1 MAEFLEELLPI
12 NVRMGAA
19 YGDEYGVEITT
30 TRSGAEYRALINPF
44 PVRHFTIEY
53 TQDTT
58 SLWDTVLALY
68 HRAYGMFSGF
78 RVRCLD
84 DFSTNGRTAAP
95 TATDQ
100 PLALVSTGVY
110 QLQKE
115 YGAGATPLAIGR
127 PKRTLFKPVAG
138 SALVSISGVTI
149 RSADWTLDATTGR
162 ITFAA
167 NVSKA
172 ITGITQAASA
182 VVTVGAHA
190 YSVGQ
195 SVHFSGVVGM
205 TQINGRR
212 GTITAFSGTT
222 ITVDINSTTFTAYA
236 SGGTVNTRPQSDES
250 VKGGCYFD
258 IPARFNSRID
268 VRHIGASHRESGTI
282 DLIELLNP

>member
-44 PVRHFTIEY
+44 PVRHFTVEY
-53 TQDTT
+53 TQDTA

-100 PLALVSTGVY
+100 PMALVSTGVY

-115 YGAGATPLAIGR
+115 YGAGATPLAIGL

-138 SALVSISGVTI
+138 SALVSISAVTI
-149 RSADWTLDATTGR
+149 RTADWTLDATTGR

-236 SGGTVNTRPQSDES
+236 SGGTVNTRPQSGES

-268 VRHIGASHRESGTI
+268 VRHIGASHRESGSI

>member
-1 MAEFLEELLPI
+1 MADFLEERLPI
-12 NVRMGAA
+12 DVRIGAS
-19 YGDEYGVEITT
+19 YGDEYGVEITA
-30 TRSGAEYRALINPF
+30 TRSGAEYRALVNPF
-44 PVRHFTIEY
+44 PVRHFVVEY
-53 TQDTT
+53 TKDTAAF
-58 SLWDTVLALY
+58 WDTVLALY
-68 HRAYGMFSGF
+68 HRAYGMYAGF
-78 RVRCLD
+78 RVNCKD
-84 DFSTNGRTAAP
+84 DNSTNGRTSAP

-127 PKRTLFKPVAG
+127 PKRILFKPVAG
-138 SALVSISGVTI
+138 SALVSISDVTI
-149 RSADWTLDATTGR
+149 RTADWTLDSTTGR
-162 ITFAA
+162 ITFSA

-182 VVTVGAHA
+182 VVTVGSHA

-236 SGGTVNTRPQSDES
+236 SGGTVNTRPQSGES

-268 VRHIGASHRESGTI
+268 VRHIGASHRESGSI